1 MLEFEYV
8 CSSFSEP
15 VMENKWT
22 LMLLNLSNTK
32 ASLVLRTLNI
42 SCLLEVIMKL

>member
-8 CSSFSEP
+8 WSSVSEP
-15 VMENKWT
+15 VMKNKWT

-32 ASLVLRTLNI
+32 ASLVLSNLNI